1 MNSDDSPLSAYFSG
15 CSSPEQQQALANSL
29 ATNPEFADEFVEQAK
44 LDALLGEIYRDQRS
58 SKMHDSLATLLTV
71 PQPLEKSPVPKV
83 KIVRGPFPYWKQVAA
98 ILLAGL
104 FLWAISGL
112 WQRASSDQV
121 VKKGHRAIP
130 TVQSAVAMNNGSPK
144 PAHTA
149 EDRELETWLKG
160 YFVDAQP
167 ATNQPLEAWL
177 KLLVEHEFPLHN
189 HLNKHR
195 ALTWEI
201 RGKDTAEQTQ
211 LAQQSLQAQCS
222 AASLFTQIQG
232 IAALAGCE
240 LHVETDKLVLT
251 PMKESS
257 SGTETREMLLAEA
270 FAQGSGVVRA
280 NVGSIVVEDLTTPTA
295 IEPPRIPQNVGDKLE
310 EPQDSS
316 MNISGIFPVTPS
328 TPLTWDDFSSDV
340 AQLQIKDLIPKSGV
354 EWPASASVG
363 EVAVVESESLNLAYQ
378 NANQHYWFF
387 QPQIHSGQT
396 KRLFKT
402 TITTSPKGLRQLEIL
417 SSLTTA
423 DESRPNVEVTSYT
436 FPSATA
442 PNETDRVATNEEIAS
457 LLAAWQPQASVANV
471 SVNPSPMA
479 LPDITPGKVTT
490 WEVQGLDDFIQE
502 RIAQRLDVAASNVNG
517 IGRFIIP
524 QVTQART
531 ANLNFTRSGE
541 LVKISGSINEHGTDR
556 LSELPEL
563 LGRTDVA
570 PVLTADTGV
579 DLSLGL
585 FPGQSAIVKG
595 PATNGTASYYVL
607 KLAK

>member
-1 MNSDDSPLSAYFSG
+1 M
-15 CSSPEQQQALANSL
+15 ANSL
-29 ATNPEFADEFVEQAK
+29 ATNPEFADAFVEQAK

-58 SKMHDSLATLLTV
+58 SQMHDSLATLLTV
-71 PQPLEKSPVPKV
+71 PQPLEKSPEPKV

-144 PAHTA
+144 PAHTP
-149 EDRELETWLKG
+149 EDRELEAWLKG

-201 RGKDTAEQTQ
+201 RGKDTAEQNQ

-270 FAQGSGVVRA
+270 FAQGAGVVRPNA
-280 NVGSIVVEDLTTPTA
+280 GIIIVRDFPYPTEF
-295 IEPPRIPQNVGDKLE
+295 EPPQIPQNFGTKLE
-310 EPQDSS
+310 DPQDSS
-316 MNISGIFPVTPS
+316 MNISGVFPVTPS

-363 EVAVVESESLNLAYQ
+363 EVAVVESDSLNFAYQ

-442 PNETDRVATNEEIAS
+442 PNETDRVATNEEIAP
-457 LLAAWQPQASVANV
+457 LVAAWQPQASVVSV

-479 LPDITPGKVTT
+479 LPGITTLGNVIT
-490 WEVQGLDDFIQE
+490 WERPGVDDLVQE
-502 RIAQRLDVAASNVNG
+502 RITQRLDRADTNGDAVEGFLTFMLPPAASDVNG
-517 IGRFIIP
+517 IERFIIP

-556 LSELPEL
+556 LTELPEL

-570 PVLTADTGV
+570 PVPTADTGV

-585 FPGQSAIVKG
+585 FPGQTAIVKG

>member
-15 CSSPEQQQALANSL
+15 CASPEQQQALAASL
-29 ATNPEFADEFVEQAK
+29 TTNPEFADRFVEQAK
-44 LDALLGEIYRDQRS
+44 LDALLGEIYRDQRADQ
-58 SKMHDSLATLLTV
+58 MHASLATLLTV
-71 PQPLEKSPVPKV
+71 PKPAEAKQEPQA
-83 KIVRGPFPYWKQVAA
+83 KIVRAPFRYWKQVAA
-98 ILLAGL
+98 VLLAGL
-104 FLWAISGL
+104 FLWGISGL
-112 WQRASSDQV
+112 WQGASNVAV
-121 VKKGHRAIP
+121 VRKGHGGTP
-130 TVQSAVAMNNGSPK
+130 PVQTTTAMNEVSHK
-144 PAHTA
+144 SAQTA

-167 ATNQPLEAWL
+167 ATNQSLEAWL
-177 KLLVEHEFPLHN
+177 KLIVEHEFPLHN

-195 ALTWEI
+195 SLTWEI
-201 RGKDTAEQTQ
+201 RGKDAAEQTQ
-211 LAQQSLQAQCS
+211 LGQQSLQAQCS

-240 LHVETDKLVLT
+240 VHVETDKLVLT

-280 NVGSIVVEDLTTPTA
+280 NAAILVVRDYTDL
-295 IEPPRIPQNVGDKLE
+295 IEFEPPQIPQTFGTKLE
-310 EPQDSS
+310 DPQDSS

-328 TPLTWDDFSSDV
+328 IPMTWQDLSSDAA
-340 AQLQIKDLIPKSGV
+340 AQLQVNELIPKSGI

-363 EVAVVESESLNLAYQ
+363 EVATVEYENLAYQ
-378 NANQHYWFF
+378 NANAHYWFF
-387 QPQIHSGQT
+387 QPQIHSGNT
-396 KRLFKT
+396 KRLYKS
-402 TITTSPKGLRQLEIL
+402 TITTTPKGLRQLEIL
-417 SSLTTA
+417 SSLTAA
-423 DESRPNVEVTSYT
+423 DESQPNVEITSYT

-442 PNETDRVATNEEIAS
+442 PNETDRVATNEEIAA
-457 LLAAWQPQASVANV
+457 LLASWQPQASVASV

-479 LPDITPGKVTT
+479 LPAMTLGKVTT
-490 WEVQGLDDFIQE
+490 WDVQGVDSFIQE
-502 RIAQRLDVAASNVNG
+502 RIEERLDNAIWTKKTLDGLIPSQISTADLK
-517 IGRFIIP
+517 FI
-524 QVTQART
+524 
-531 ANLNFTRSGE
+531 RSGE

-556 LSELPEL
+556 LPELPEL

-570 PVLTADTGV
+570 PAPSADTGV
-579 DLSLGL
+579 DLSMGL

>member
-1 MNSDDSPLSAYFSG
+1 
-15 CSSPEQQQALANSL
+15 
-29 ATNPEFADEFVEQAK
+29 
-44 LDALLGEIYRDQRS
+44 
-58 SKMHDSLATLLTV
+58 
-71 PQPLEKSPVPKV
+71 
-83 KIVRGPFPYWKQVAA
+83 
-98 ILLAGL
+98 
-104 FLWAISGL
+104 
-112 WQRASSDQV
+112 
-121 VKKGHRAIP
+121 
-130 TVQSAVAMNNGSPK
+130 
-144 PAHTA
+144 
-149 EDRELETWLKG
+149 
-160 YFVDAQP
+160 
-167 ATNQPLEAWL
+167 
-177 KLLVEHEFPLHN
+177 
-189 HLNKHR
+189 
-195 ALTWEI
+195 
-201 RGKDTAEQTQ
+201 
-211 LAQQSLQAQCS
+211 
-222 AASLFTQIQG
+222 
-232 IAALAGCE
+232 
-240 LHVETDKLVLT
+240 
-251 PMKESS
+251 
-257 SGTETREMLLAEA
+257 
-270 FAQGSGVVRA
+270 
-280 NVGSIVVEDLTTPTA
+280 
-295 IEPPRIPQNVGDKLE
+295 
-310 EPQDSS
+310 